1 MLARVLIVAGSDS
14 GGGAGIQG
22 DIKTVT
28 TLGGFAMTAITA
40 LTAQNTEG
48 VHGVMP
54 VPPEFVA
61 KQMEVVL
68 DDLGADA
75 IKIGM
80 LNTAEIVDAVADV
93 IERVA
98 KDLPIVLD
106 PVMIAKGGASL
117 LDPRAVDTLRKR
129 LLPLARV
136 VTPNVPEAEA
146 LTGVKIKGFEDFHR
160 AAEVVLGYGAE
171 AVFMKGGHLNS
182 KGEVRDLLVTEDK
195 AEEFGGPRVAGRH
208 THGTG
213 CTLSS
218 ALATSLAQGMS
229 ISDAG
234 ARARAYVETA
244 ILTAPGL
251 GRGHGPLNHLHTIK
265 IFP

>member
-1 MLARVLIVAGSDS
+1 MLARVLVVAGSDS
-14 GGGAGIQG
+14 GGGAGIQA

-28 TLGGFAMTAITA
+28 ALGGYAATAITA

-54 VPPEFVA
+54 VPADFVV
-61 KQMEVVL
+61 KQMVVVL
-68 DDLGADA
+68 DDIGADA

-80 LNTAEIVDAVADV
+80 LGSTEIIEAVADV
-93 IERVA
+93 IATRGRDIPV
-98 KDLPIVLD
+98 VVD
-106 PVMIAKGGASL
+106 PVMVAKGGQAL
-117 LDPRAVDTLRKR
+117 LDPDAVDCLKRR

-146 LTGVKIKGFEDFHR
+146 LTGIKIQGFDDFHR
-160 AAEVVLGYGAE
+160 AAELILGGGAE
-171 AVFMKGGHLNS
+171 AVFMKGGHLSS
-182 KGEVRDLLVTEDK
+182 KSQVRDLLVTADSE
-195 AEEFGGPRVAGRH
+195 EEFGGPRVAGRH

-218 ALATSLAQGMS
+218 ALAISLAQGLS
-229 ISDAG
+229 ISEAG

-251 GRGHGPLNHLHTIK
+251 GRGHGPLNHLHNIK
-265 IFP
+265 IFD

>member
-1 MLARVLIVAGSDS
+1 MLARILIVAGSDS

-54 VPPEFVA
+54 VPAEFVA

-68 DDLGADA
+68 DDIGADA

-80 LNTAEIVDAVADV
+80 LASADIINAVADV
-93 IERVA
+93 IERMAGGIPV
-98 KDLPIVLD
+98 VLD
-106 PVMIAKGGASL
+106 PVMIAKGGAPL
-117 LDPRAVDTLRKR
+117 LDPAAVDTLRKR

-146 LTGVKIKGFEDFHR
+146 LTGVTIKGFEDFHR
-160 AAEVVLGYGAE
+160 AAEVILGYGTE
-171 AVFMKGGHLNS
+171 SVFMKGGHLNS
-182 KGEVRDLLVTEDK
+182 KSEVRDLLVTEDK
-195 AEEFGGPRVAGRH
+195 EEEFGGPRVAGRH

-229 ISDAG
+229 LSDAG

-265 IFP
+265 FFP

>member
-1 MLARVLIVAGSDS
+1 MLARILIVAGSDS

-48 VHGVMP
+48 VHGVMA
-54 VPPEFVA
+54 VPAEFVA

-68 DDLGADA
+68 DDIGADA

-80 LNTAEIVDAVADV
+80 LASADIVNAVADV
-93 IERVA
+93 IERMA
-98 KDLPIVLD
+98 KNIPIVLD
-106 PVMIAKGGASL
+106 PVMVAKGGAAL
-117 LDPRAVDTLRKR
+117 LDPEAVDTLRRR

-146 LTGVKIKGFEDFHR
+146 LTGLKIKGFEDFHR
-160 AAEVVLGYGAE
+160 AAAVILGYGAE
-171 AVFMKGGHLNS
+171 AVFMKGGHLSS
-182 KGEVRDLLVTEDK
+182 KSEVRDLLVTEDK
-195 AEEFGGPRVAGRH
+195 EEEFGGPRVAGRH

>member
-1 MLARVLIVAGSDS
+1 MLARILIVAGSDS

-48 VHGVMP
+48 VHGVMA
-54 VPPEFVA
+54 VPAEFVA

-68 DDLGADA
+68 DDIGADA

-80 LNTAEIVDAVADV
+80 LASTDIINAVADV
-93 IERVA
+93 IERMAGNIPV
-98 KDLPIVLD
+98 VLD
-106 PVMIAKGGASL
+106 PVMIAKGGAPL
-117 LDPRAVDTLRKR
+117 LDPAAVDTLRRR

-146 LTGVKIKGFEDFHR
+146 LTGMTIKGFEDFHR
-160 AAEVVLGYGAE
+160 AAAVILGYGAE
-171 AVFMKGGHLNS
+171 AVFMKGGHLSS
-182 KGEVRDLLVTEDK
+182 KSEVRDLLVTEDK
-195 AEEFGGPRVAGRH
+195 EEEFGGPRVAGRH

>member
-1 MLARVLIVAGSDS
+1 MLARILIVAGSDS

-54 VPPEFVA
+54 VPAEFVA

-68 DDLGADA
+68 DDIGADA

-80 LNTAEIVDAVADV
+80 LASADIINAVADV
-93 IERVA
+93 IERMARDIPV
-98 KDLPIVLD
+98 VLD
-106 PVMIAKGGASL
+106 PVMIAKGGAPL
-117 LDPRAVDTLRKR
+117 LDPAAVDTLRKR

-146 LTGVKIKGFEDFHR
+146 LTGMTIKGFEDFHR
-160 AAEVVLGYGAE
+160 AAAVILGYGAE
-171 AVFMKGGHLNS
+171 AVFMKGGHLSS
-182 KGEVRDLLVTEDK
+182 KSEVRDLLVTEDK
-195 AEEFGGPRVAGRH
+195 EEEFGGPRVAGRH

-265 IFP
+265 FFP